1 MTVVIFSE
9 LLAPQIALLQSFLAL
24 IGPEV
29 PLSKGDLK
37 PEAEISQHAEGG
49 ITMKVIKTT
58 VFWKRHR
65 KLLLL
70 LNSGEERV
78 CDLCRKA
85 LPLPGS
91 LHEQNFLDV

>member
-9 LLAPQIALLQSFLAL
+9 LLAPQIVLLQSFLAL
-24 IGPEV
+24 IGPKV

-58 VFWKRHR
+58 VFWKRQTSKASPPAEFR
-65 KLLLL
+65 G
-70 LNSGEERV
+70 GEG
-78 CDLCRKA
+78 L
-85 LPLPGS
+85 
-91 LHEQNFLDV
+91 